1 MDSNDSFSLAMD
13 TPDMPGYVPG
23 LAPGGPHG
31 HGPLPH
37 PHPGLYPDHYDQA
50 GPGLPPHPVFTSCGQ
65 FVLIRNCGINS
76 NLPSFSGGMD
86 DSGEYDPPS
95 PDSWIGE
102 GAPYPP

>member
-37 PHPGLYPDHYDQA
+37 HGPGLYPDHYDQA
-50 GPGLPPHPVFTSCGQ
+50 GPGLPPHPVFTGCGQ
-65 FVLIRNCGINS
+65 FMLIRKSILSLHFQVVWMIQVNTIHRHLTPG
-76 NLPSFSGGMD
+76 
-86 DSGEYDPPS
+86 
-95 PDSWIGE
+95 
-102 GAPYPP
+102 